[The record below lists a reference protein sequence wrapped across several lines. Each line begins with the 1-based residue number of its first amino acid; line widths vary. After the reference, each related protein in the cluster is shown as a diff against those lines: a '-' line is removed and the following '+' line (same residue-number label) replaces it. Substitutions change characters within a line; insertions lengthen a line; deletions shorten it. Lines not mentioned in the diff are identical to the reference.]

1 MGFLSV
7 DHTIVVTADDELLTV
22 TIGTGTLLNLT
33 LIVLDPLIRSTDFW
47 AQIGVLSGGTSA
59 DQRAAVLSNGYLGT
73 MNAVFWNGFMPI
85 ADAAHVYAIVQGFAG
100 ATMRLSANMTPVP
113 ALPGIGVPR
122 ER

>member
-7 DHTIVVTADDELLTV
+7 DHTILVSSDDELFSAP
-22 TIGTGTLLNLT
+22 IGTGTLLNLS
-33 LIVLDPLIRSTDFW
+33 LIILEPAIRSTDFW
-47 AQIGVLSGGTSA
+47 AQIGVLSGGLTA
-59 DQRAAVLSNGYLGT
+59 DQRAAVLSNGYLGS

-85 ADAAHVYAIVQGFAG
+85 ADDAHAYAIVQGFSG

-113 ALPGIGVPR
+113 ALPGVGVPR